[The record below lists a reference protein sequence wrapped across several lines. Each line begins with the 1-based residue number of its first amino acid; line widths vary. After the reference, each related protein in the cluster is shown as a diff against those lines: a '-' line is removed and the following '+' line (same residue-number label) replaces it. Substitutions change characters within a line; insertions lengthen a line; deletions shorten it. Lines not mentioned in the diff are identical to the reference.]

1 VSILFAQIGRGLRAS
16 RIFSQDGKTLIVG
29 LDSAFTSGRV
39 ENLLETRSILTRVLK
54 SKPDA
59 VVLNKGQVTG
69 LESLIGG
76 RGPTVL
82 LRADFTNLRGFQKL
96 PSKKIEHFK
105 LVSPREALALGVEGL
120 AAYLLV
126 GDENE
131 EARSV
136 RIVSR
141 LVSGC
146 RRLGLP
152 LLVESMPVGE
162 RVTQANRLDCL
173 RLAVRMAVEAGADL
187 VAAPYAGDEKS
198 MRAIVD
204 VAGQTP
210 VLAVDDSERP
220 LKELGNAVS
229 AGCAGLVLRERL
241 ASGSIEDIVAE
252 ARLLVHGC

>member
-1 VSILFAQIGRGLRAS
+1 LFAQIGRGLRAS

-29 LDSAFTSGRV
+29 LDSTFTSGRV
-39 ENLLETRSILTRVLK
+39 ENLLETRSILTSVLK
-54 SKPDA
+54 SEPDA
-59 VVLNKGQVTG
+59 VILNKGNITG

-76 RGPTVL
+76 RDPAVL
-82 LRADFTNLRGFQKL
+82 MRADFMNAKGFPKL
-96 PSKKIEHFK
+96 PSKKLEHVK
-105 LVSPREALALGVEGL
+105 LVDPGEALALGVEGL

-152 LLVESMPVGE
+152 LLVETMPVGE
-162 RVTQANRLDCL
+162 RVTQANLLDCL

-198 MRAIVD
+198 MRAIVE
-204 VAGQTP
+204 VAGQTR
-210 VLAVDDSERP
+210 VLAIDDPETP
-220 LKELGNAVS
+220 LKELGKAVS

-241 ASGSIEDIVAE
+241 APGSIENTVAE
-252 ARLLVHGC
+252 ARLLVHGG

>member
-1 VSILFAQIGRGLRAS
+1 MFAQIGRGLRAS

-29 LDSAFTSGRV
+29 LDSTFTSGRV
-39 ENLLETRSILTRVLK
+39 ENLLETRSILTSVLK
-54 SKPDA
+54 SEPDA
-59 VVLNKGQVTG
+59 VILNKGNITG

-76 RGPTVL
+76 RDPAVL
-82 LRADFTNLRGFQKL
+82 MRADFMNAKGFPKL
-96 PSKKIEHFK
+96 PSKKLEHVK
-105 LVSPREALALGVEGL
+105 LVDPGEALALGVEGL

-152 LLVESMPVGE
+152 LLVETMPVGE
-162 RVTQANRLDCL
+162 RVTQANLLDCL

-198 MRAIVD
+198 MRAIVE
-204 VAGQTP
+204 VAGQTR
-210 VLAVDDSERP
+210 VLAIDDPETP
-220 LKELGNAVS
+220 LKELGKAVS

-241 ASGSIEDIVAE
+241 APGSIENTVAE
-252 ARLLVHGC
+252 ARLLVHGG

>member
-1 VSILFAQIGRGLRAS
+1 MSILFAQIGRGLRAS
-16 RIFSQDGKTLIVG
+16 RIFSHDGKSLIVG
-29 LDSAFTSGRV
+29 LDSVFTGGLV

-54 SKPDA
+54 SEPDA
-59 VVLNKGQVTG
+59 VILNKGQVTG

-76 RGPTVL
+76 SVPAVL
-82 LRADFTNLRGFQKL
+82 MRADFTNAKGFPKL
-96 PSKKIEHFK
+96 PSKKLEHVK
-105 LVSPREALALGVEGL
+105 LVDPGEALTLGVEGL
-120 AAYLLV
+120 ATYLLV

-152 LLVESMPVGE
+152 LLVETMPVGE

-198 MRAIVD
+198 MRAIVE

-210 VLAVDDSERP
+210 VLAVDDSETP
-220 LKELGNAVS
+220 LKQLGNAVS
-229 AGCAGLVLRERL
+229 AGCAGLVLRDSL
-241 ASGSIEDIVAE
+241 SQGIIEDTIAE